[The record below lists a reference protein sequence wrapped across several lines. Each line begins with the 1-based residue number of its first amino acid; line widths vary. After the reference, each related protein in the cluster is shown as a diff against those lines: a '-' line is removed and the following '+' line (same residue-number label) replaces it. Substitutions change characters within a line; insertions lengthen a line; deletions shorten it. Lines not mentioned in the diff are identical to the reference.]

1 MQIVIYLPN
10 INFSG
15 QVKIFHGV
23 NFVAKQPPW
32 YHEPL
37 LDPSYA
43 QDLRGW
49 GLNVVRLGTMWS
61 GLEPREGYYDMEYV
75 EKLKQIITNFKDNGI
90 YVILDM
96 HQDVASQQFE
106 TYDGFPAWLVEKL
119 RTGAERQ
126 FPWPLAGIENWFCG
140 YVTYEACHVFQ
151 GLYDNKYEAVD
162 RLARVWAVIA
172 QELGQFPNIL
182 GYNILNE
189 PWAGNIYK
197 DGSLILPAEVGRKN
211 LAPMYEKIH
220 AAIREVDRDTLLFWE
235 PATWSH
241 WGFNSNIEY
250 INKLVIGYFR

>member
-1 MQIVIYLPN
+1 M
-10 INFSG
+10 
-15 QVKIFHGV
+15 
-23 NFVAKQPPW
+23 
-32 YHEPL
+32 
-37 LDPSYA
+37 
-43 QDLRGW
+43 
-49 GLNVVRLGTMWS
+49 
-61 GLEPREGYYDMEYV
+61 
-75 EKLKQIITNFKDNGI
+75 IITNFKDNGI

-151 GLYDNKYEAVD
+151 GFYDNKYEAVD

-211 LAPMYEKIH
+211 LAPMRRFTPPSEKLIEILCFSGSLQLGLTG
-220 AAIREVDRDTLLFWE
+220 ASTQILSISTNWSLVTSGKDR
-235 PATWSH
+235 
-241 WGFNSNIEY
+241 
-250 INKLVIGYFR
+250 